1 VIDLLSC
8 KSNCGW
14 NRANACVFEFHIT
27 QRYAGDNYRVYFWV
41 PNTNWTIGS
50 AAITAW
56 KRVFIEQDKMCR
68 RGGMLLENPFE
79 EPDAKKGSMAVLIA
93 KMWDGN
99 QWIEVDN
106 LNPGDI
112 IDFFDSEK
120 PFNEKVPNEIG
131 DNNQP
136 VRVLDRNSNPG
147 EPYVT
152 IALGIKEGQ
161 NCVGNYALKN
171 NYDGSVPHNYDSGDK
186 DWDFEVGKSA
196 GICVKGSGYYE
207 ANTSQLNRRNNITGP
222 FDDAFVSFNIPKGN
236 GTGVIPYLPKQWFD
250 TALTFDKARFSQ
262 IWFEN
267 FINAGGGPPP
277 LDKKLNYSAFP
288 ILYSGKLRF
297 LVEAIS
303 QTALL
308 GRPMCLPFV
317 LARCIV
323 PLQ

>member
-1 VIDLLSC
+1 
-8 KSNCGW
+8 
-14 NRANACVFEFHIT
+14 
-27 QRYAGDNYRVYFWV
+27 
-41 PNTNWTIGS
+41 
-50 AAITAW
+50 
-56 KRVFIEQDKMCR
+56 MCR
-68 RGGMLLENPFE
+68 RGGMLLENPIE
-79 EPDAKKGSMAVLIA
+79 EPDAKKGDMAVLIA

-106 LNPGDI
+106 LNPGDT

-136 VRVLDRNSNPG
+136 VCVLDRNSNPG

-161 NCVGNYALKN
+161 NCVVNYALKN

-222 FDDAFVSFNIPKGN
+222 FDDAFVSFKMPNN
-236 GTGVIPYLPKQWFD
+236 NAAGVIPYLPQNWFD
-250 TALTFDKARFSQ
+250 TGTANDRARFSK

-267 FINAGGGPPP
+267 FINASGGSPP
-277 LDKKLNYSAFP
+277 LDKYLFDIKYIICYNFC
-288 ILYSGKLRF
+288 
-297 LVEAIS
+297 
-303 QTALL
+303 LL
-308 GRPMCLPFV
+308 IYCEVG
-317 LARCIV
+317 
-323 PLQ
+323 

>member
-1 VIDLLSC
+1 MISASLRIKAYAYFFIGADEKMNFFNEWFIGLRVYRVAPILHFMIKLLGFVSFA
-8 KSNCGW
+8 SL
-14 NRANACVFEFHIT
+14 RAKKYFHAKT
-27 QRYAGDNYRVYFWV
+27 QRKAD
-41 PNTNWTIGS
+41 
-50 AAITAW
+50 
-56 KRVFIEQDKMCR
+56 
-68 RGGMLLENPFE
+68 
-79 EPDAKKGSMAVLIA
+79 IA
-93 KMWDGN
+93 KIWDGN

-136 VRVLDRNSNPG
+136 VCVLDRNSNPAD
-147 EPYVT
+147 PYVT
-152 IALGIKEGQ
+152 IALGIKKGE
-161 NCVGNYALKN
+161 NCVGNYALKKD
-171 NYDGSVPHNYDSGDK
+171 YDASVPHNYDIGDN

-222 FDDAFVSFNIPKGN
+222 FDDAFVSFKIPKGN
-236 GTGVIPYLPKQWFD
+236 ETRVIPYLPQNWFD
-250 TALTFDKARFSQ
+250 TGTANDRARFSQ